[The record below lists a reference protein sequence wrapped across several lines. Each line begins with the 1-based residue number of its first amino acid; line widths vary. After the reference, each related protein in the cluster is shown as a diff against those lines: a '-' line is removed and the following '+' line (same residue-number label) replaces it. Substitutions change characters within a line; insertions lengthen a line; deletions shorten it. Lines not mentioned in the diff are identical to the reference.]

1 METKFKQTEIGI
13 IPEDWE
19 VKPLDEV
26 SEIIDCLHSKKPPK
40 AKEGYIYLEVFNLIP
55 ETASINMN
63 NLEYVSG
70 KDYLYWTK
78 RAVPEEGDLVIT
90 NTGIAATAI
99 IPKNFNCCIGRN
111 MTLIQ
116 SKPSL
121 ILPDFFRFYSLSNL
135 FKREV
140 QRLSLSGTILESLH
154 VEFIG
159 KIKIAVP
166 SIEEQR
172 KIVDC
177 ISPVFGKVKTN
188 EGMNKTLEAIGQA
201 IFKHWFVD
209 FEFQNEE
216 DKPYKSS
223 GGEMVFNEALVKEIP
238 KGWRVSKIGDELKTV
253 LGGTP
258 STTKKSYWE
267 RGTIGWINSGKINEF
282 RITEPTAYIT
292 EEAVNN
298 SATKLLPKGTAV
310 LAITG
315 ATLGQVSRIEIGTCA
330 NQSVIGIIESKTI
343 SSEYIY
349 FWIKYTIGEIIRNQ
363 TGGAQQH
370 INKNNVDNS
379 TILIP
384 SEKVIEEYQRI
395 IKPIFDKISLACFE
409 SLTLSQLRDLLLP
422 KLMSGKIRVPLE
434 NEK

>member
-1 METKFKQTEIGI
+1 MMEKETKFKQTEIGM

-19 VKPLDEV
+19 VISFDDIEFYKGKKPKEISLEPKKGFLPQILIEVLDGNPPIYANPEDCIICKKDDLIMV
-26 SEIIDCLHSKKPPK
+26 MDGASSGRISNGFKGILGSTLAIVKQKNNIIDNKFL
-40 AKEGYIYLEVFNLIP
+40 YFVFLNKQSELRGNTTGSAIP
-55 ETASINMN
+55 HADKNRINSM
-63 NLEYVSG
+63 
-70 KDYLYWTK
+70 
-78 RAVPEEGDLVIT
+78 
-90 NTGIAATAI
+90 
-99 IPKNFNCCIGRN
+99 
-111 MTLIQ
+111 
-116 SKPSL
+116 
-121 ILPDFFRFYSLSNL
+121 
-135 FKREV
+135 
-140 QRLSLSGTILESLH
+140 
-154 VEFIG
+154 
-159 KIKIAVP
+159 KIAVP
-166 SIEEQR
+166 KSKEEQSAIASTLSSLDS
-172 KIVDC
+172 KIEL
-177 ISPVFGKVKTN
+177 N
-188 EGMNKTLEAIGQA
+188 RQMNKTLEAIGQA

-209 FEFQNEE
+209 FEFPNEE
-216 DKPYKSS
+216 GKPYKSS
-223 GGEMVFNEALVKEIP
+223 GGEIVNSELGEIP

-267 RGTIGWINSGKINEF
+267 SGTIGWINSGKINEF

-422 KLMSGKIRVPLE
+422 KLMTGKIRVPLE
-434 NEK
+434 EKE

>member
-1 METKFKQTEIGI
+1 MMEKETKFKQTEIGLM
-13 IPEDWE
+13 PEDWDFDELTNHAKIIAGQSPESTYYNSLGEGMPFLQGIKTFGNLYPTYDTWTTRITKLAKKDSVLLSVRAPVGE
-19 VKPLDEV
+19 VNIAD
-26 SEIIDCLHSKKPPK
+26 
-40 AKEGYIYLEVFNLIP
+40 
-55 ETASINMN
+55 
-63 NLEYVSG
+63 
-70 KDYLYWTK
+70 KD
-78 RAVPEEGDLVIT
+78 I
-90 NTGIAATAI
+90 
-99 IPKNFNCCIGRN
+99 CIGRGLMSIEGEDN
-111 MTLIQ
+111 
-116 SKPSL
+116 
-121 ILPDFFRFYSLSNL
+121 RFIYYL
-135 FKREV
+135 FKAFNDYVINKEK
-140 QRLSLSGTILESLH
+140 GTVYGSITLED
-154 VEFIG
+154 V
-159 KIKIAVP
+159 KRIKFP
-166 SIEEQR
+166 FSPLTEQR
-172 KIVDC
+172 AIAKILFSLDSK
-177 ISPVFGKVKTN
+177 IELNQT
-188 EGMNKTLEAIGQA
+188 MNKTLEVIGQA

-209 FEFQNEE
+209 FEFPNDEG
-216 DKPYKSS
+216 KPYKSS
-223 GGEMVFNEALVKEIP
+223 GGEMVYNEELGKEIP

-267 RGTIGWINSGKINEF
+267 SGTIGWINSGKINEF

-422 KLMSGKIRVPLE
+422 KLMSGKIRVPVE
-434 NEK
+434 GKE